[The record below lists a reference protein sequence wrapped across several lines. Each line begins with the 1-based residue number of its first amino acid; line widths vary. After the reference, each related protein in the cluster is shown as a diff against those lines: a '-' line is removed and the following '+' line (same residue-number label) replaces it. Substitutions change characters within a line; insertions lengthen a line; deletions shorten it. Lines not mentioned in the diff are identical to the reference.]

1 MNEAQ
6 NAEPIFEESYDDLD
20 TVAEEAQ
27 NHLRNGMWSQGQDK
41 YAQKEGALRALDV
54 LSCPLPLSG
63 ANLFQWKCLWGY
75 LEIQLNL
82 SASTATLGGAESGCC
97 REV

>member
-41 YAQKEGALRALDV
+41 CD
-54 LSCPLPLSG
+54 PP
-63 ANLFQWKCLWGY
+63 
-75 LEIQLNL
+75 
-82 SASTATLGGAESGCC
+82 
-97 REV
+97 